1 MVFLGIGGKNCAGKD
16 TAAEYLIKKG
26 FKYYSLSD
34 EIREILNK
42 EKIPITRENLIF
54 YANEYRKKYGPDF
67 FAKKVIQKIDK
78 KNNAVIVSI
87 RNLAELQELKKLPF
101 FYFIIIQADPKIRFE
116 RMLKRSRESDPK
128 TLEEFLKFELAEEN
142 QNENA
147 QQLSKI
153 VKLGD
158 FYIENNSTKDELYK
172 KIDDVLLKI
181 QHLNKQNLNK
191 KE

>member
-16 TAAEYLIKKG
+16 TAAEYLIKKE
-26 FKYYSLSD
+26 FKYYSLSN

-42 EKIPITRENLIF
+42 ENIPVTRENLIF

-67 FAKKVIQKIDK
+67 FAKKIIEKIDK
-78 KNNAVIVSI
+78 ERNGVIVSI
-87 RNLAELQELKKLPF
+87 RNLAELNELKKLPL
-101 FYFIIIQADPKIRFE
+101 FYFIVIEADPQIRFK
-116 RMLKRSRESDPK
+116 RMLKRARESDPK
-128 TLEEFLKFELAEEN
+128 TFEEFLKFELAEEN

-158 FYIENNSTKDELYK
+158 FYIENNTTKIELYK
-172 KIDDVLLKI
+172 KIDQILIKI
-181 QHLNKQNLNK
+181 QNKTQF
-191 KE
+191 

>member
-16 TAAEYLIKKG
+16 TVAEYLIKKG

>member
-181 QHLNKQNLNK
+181 QNLNKQNLNK